1 MRLPRPVSLRRDTAT
16 GEPATA
22 DVAPVR
28 YTPEMVAA
36 PFDPTVGAALAGA
49 GTDPWSPSYLD
60 PALDIPVKHDS
71 EVARRQDALGS
82 LLWRGL
88 QPDAEPRI
96 QILMPPMEWSLQADD
111 AAAIL
116 TAVATTIRAGLAA
129 PRPLTAVI
137 AEGVRRCRSGIPG
150 RCPTV
155 RRPTRAPASTT
166 P

>member
-1 MRLPRPVSLRRDTAT
+1 M
-16 GEPATA
+16 
-22 DVAPVR
+22 
-28 YTPEMVAA
+28 
-36 PFDPTVGAALAGA
+36 
-49 GTDPWSPSYLD
+49 
-60 PALDIPVKHDS
+60 
-71 EVARRQDALGS
+71 ARRQDALGS

-96 QILMPPMEWSLQADD
+96 QILIPPMEWSLQADD

-137 AEGVRRCRSGIPG
+137 AEGEAVPQRDP
-150 RCPTV
+150 
-155 RRPTRAPASTT
+155 RPLPDGAPANPRAASTT